1 MDPRSIELSRKEDKM
16 IKELIKL
23 ANYLDSKDFTKEAND
38 LDRII
43 KKISEASL
51 LDIGPSTLKAKVA
64 AIIDDSLK
72 DFQGYLRL
80 QDGMDYDI
88 AGEVSVDDE
97 DGAGRLL
104 EKLKEIKGRN
114 HFAQAELVSTTSDG
128 HEIGDTPISLK
139 DGKLY
144 LSPHTLASRGDNLLQ
159 LISGSP
165 HWNIS
170 DSEALNENLM
180 NITEWPDLDVGRV
193 GEHIPKYLWS
203 SLGKEAQK
211 NPSGLQDFVDGFM
224 YDLTSRWTGMEDREI
239 LKEKSGSFI
248 RGYFAAR
255 YAKSEGDP
263 ISDDPLWQM
272 EATPTEKAYH
282 KEEQPGWMSAGEKYQ
297 QSGGAEF
304 HEELYSMYA
313 NKQLDKIFEAN
324 KGLEMIRRLWEKL
337 SEIQNTEV
345 TKSNITSGELIR
357 IGDKRSTLDKDI
369 GNYMMSI
376 IDLINLI
383 RKADSLGVED
393 RVIGA
398 KLDMVAEKLGNLYE
412 HYYSNWVARAERL
425 KHVAAGHLE
434 AADSWMKAKQNIIEH
449 AEAKGEPIDNHK
461 DAIEMLDKQTS
472 ISMGRHQQAKEVFQ
486 NTMQI
491 LPGLVQEISSN
502 VLTDKREL
510 AIELDIESN

>member
-1 MDPRSIELSRKEDKM
+1 M

-23 ANYLDSKDFTKEAND
+23 ANYLDSKDFIKEAND

-51 LDIGPSTLKAKVA
+51 LDIGSSTLKAKVA

-88 AGEVSVDDE
+88 VGEVSVDDK
-97 DGAGRLL
+97 DGTGRLL

-128 HEIGDTPISLK
+128 AGAIGDTSISLK

-144 LSPHTLASRGDNLLQ
+144 LSPYTLASRGDNLLQ

-165 HWNIS
+165 HWDIS

-193 GEHIPKYLWS
+193 GEHITKYLWS

-224 YDLTSRWTGMEDREI
+224 YDLASRYNDMEDREF
-239 LKEKSGSFI
+239 LKEKSDSFI

-282 KEEQPGWMSAGEKYQ
+282 KESQPEWMSAGEMYHKG
-297 QSGGAEF
+297 GGAEF

-313 NKQLDKIFEAN
+313 NKQFDKIFEVN
-324 KGLEMIRRLWEKL
+324 KGLEMIRRLWQKL
-337 SEIQNTEV
+337 SEIQDTEV
-345 TKSNITSGELIR
+345 TKSNINSQELIR
-357 IGDKRSTLDKDI
+357 IGDDRNTLDKDI
-369 GNYMMSI
+369 EKYMTSI
-376 IDLINLI
+376 VGLINFI
-383 RKADSLGVED
+383 KKADSLGVED

-398 KLDMVAEKLGNLYE
+398 KLDMLVQKLGYMYE
-412 HYYSNWVARAERL
+412 NGYSSWVARAERL
-425 KHVAAGHLE
+425 KHVAAAHLE
-434 AADSWMKAKQNIIEH
+434 RAEMFRGAKQSTIDH
-449 AEAKGEPIDNHK
+449 AEAKGESLDNYK
-461 DAIEMLDKQTS
+461 DAIESLDGQIS
-472 ISMGRHQQAKEVFQ
+472 QSMGRHQQAKEVFQ

-502 VLTDKREL
+502 VLTDKRES
-510 AIELDIESN
+510 AIELDIESD